1 MAGQLRHKKQL
12 SKRGRCIAI
21 LPGQYYDAETG
32 LHYNWHRYYDPE
44 TGRYLTPDPIGLAGG
59 INPFLY
65 AEANPINNIDPLGL
79 QTAVMPG
86 SPGLPIGPLPGT
98 VLEPGSHA
106 NDLFVRDI
114 TSIIGLMDPRP
125 LINDIINFWNE
136 STEDGEACPTENN
149 DEKGQRGN
157 PFKGEPGTWS
167 EHPHGKQDR
176 FYGPD
181 GTPLIDIDY
190 GHDHGQG
197 QPHVHPWKDGVR
209 GPGYP
214 L

>member
-1 MAGQLRHKKQL
+1 M
-12 SKRGRCIAI
+12 
-21 LPGQYYDAETG
+21 
-32 LHYNWHRYYDPE
+32 HRYYDPD

-59 INPFLY
+59 INPFVY
-65 AEANPINNIDPLGL
+65 SHNNPVNYIDPYGL
-79 QTAVMPG
+79 QSIAIPG
-86 SPGLPIGPLPGT
+86 SPFPIILPKTEAQKQADKRIADGIYSAMKKAEGQIIATYLNQI
-98 VLEPGSHA
+98 V
-106 NDLFVRDI
+106 
-114 TSIIGLMDPRP
+114 SIV
-125 LINDIINFWNE
+125 DIINLLNE
-136 STEDGEACPTENN
+136 KTEDGESCDKKKN
-149 DEKGQRGN
+149 QRGN
-157 PFKGEPGTWS
+157 DPKGEPGTWS

-181 GTPLIDIDY
+181 GTPMIDIDY